1 MAIFHHLSINR
12 YFTIHYS
19 LFTMSIPI
27 AGLTKLDLID
37 YPGKISCVVFTQGCN
52 FRCRFCHNPDLLC
65 AAKHDLESNQKW
77 IEYEQK
83 FFDFLETRKGK
94 LDAVVVTGGE
104 PTLHKNL
111 PHFLKRIKDLGFLV
125 KLDSQGT
132 NPAMLKQILSEKL
145 VDYVAMDIKHIP
157 EKYHLVVGRKV
168 DLDKI
173 NESINMIK
181 LLAPDYEF
189 RTTVVPGLHTE
200 RDFEEIAQW
209 LAQAKN
215 YYLQEFRAEV
225 VFDKTLPNEAC
236 GLKLDLE
243 KIAETM
249 QKWICKVEI
258 RR

>member
-1 MAIFHHLSINR
+1 MNLKTSSQSV
-12 YFTIHYS
+12 FTV
-19 LFTMSIPI
+19 PI

-65 AAKHDLESNQKW
+65 AAKHDSQSTQKW
-77 IEYEQK
+77 TENEQK
-83 FFDFLETRKGK
+83 FFDFLQTRQGK

-111 PHFLKRIKDLGFLV
+111 PHFLRRIKELGFLV

-132 NPAMLKQILSEKL
+132 NPTMLKQVLTEKL

-157 EKYHLVVGRKV
+157 EKYHLIVGRKV
-168 DLDKI
+168 DLNTI
-173 NESINMIK
+173 NKSINLITS
-181 LLAPDYEF
+181 LAPDYEF
-189 RTTVVPGLHTE
+189 RTTVVPGVHTE
-200 RDFEEIAQW
+200 ENFEQIAQW
-209 LAQAKN
+209 LGNVKN
-215 YYLQEFRAEV
+215 YYLQEFRSEV
-225 VFDKTLPNEAC
+225 VFDKALPNEVY

-243 KIAETM
+243 TIAKTM
-249 QKWICKVEI
+249 RKQIDNVGI